1 MKYKVK
7 KRYIQYFL
15 LTLFVKSW
23 RIKHFLKM
31 PQKLKQNEMENNKA
45 MNELNICFQIG
56 KNIKI

>member
-1 MKYKVK
+1 
-7 KRYIQYFL
+7 
-15 LTLFVKSW
+15 
-23 RIKHFLKM
+23 M